1 MSESRLE
8 LKGLDKLLKALK
20 QKPPS
25 IKVGILGD
33 SAPRDGGGPNNASI
47 GAVHEF
53 GNSTHPQRSF
63 LRIPIS
69 KNLKKKMEQSGAF
82 DKATFQKVMAEGSI
96 IPWATKVGFLAV
108 ECSIDAFAEGGGKGN
123 RWKPSDMRR
132 KKVHQ
137 TLVETQQLRNS
148 ITSEVK

>member
-1 MSESRLE
+1 MSETRLE

-33 SAPRDGGGPNNASI
+33 KTIRDGDGPNNATI
-47 GAVHEF
+47 GAAHEF
-53 GNSTHPQRSF
+53 GTSRLPQRSF
-63 LRIPIS
+63 LRIPIA
-69 KNLKKKMEQSGAF
+69 KNLKKKMESAGAF
-82 DKATFQKVMAEGSI
+82 DKATFQEVLSQGSI
-96 IPWATKVGFLAV
+96 IPWAMKIAV
-108 ECSIDAFAEGGGKGN
+108 IAEGIALDAFAEGGGRGN
-123 RWKPSDMRR
+123 RWKPSNMKN